1 MTISTLVDCTQIYIT
16 SVGTVAMALGDHV
29 SGFQGTDV
37 LVDGDQYSYR
47 ILTGGDSFECG
58 TGIYMASTQTL
69 TRVPSSS
76 SSGGGLIDVPANSQV
91 AITILASDL
100 EEIISN
106 GEAASGA
113 ADEAIAAAGAALISR
128 DQAANSAID
137 ASVQAG
143 NAADSAALALTHQN
157 NAAGSAAA
165 AGGSQ
170 TAAAGSATAAAGS
183 ATAAGN
189 SQTAAAGSA
198 TAAGNSATAAGNSAT
213 AAAGSATAAG
223 NSQTAAAGSA
233 TAANNS
239 ASSAAGSADAA
250 QNSLT
255 ELQNNLPNFSWG
267 VTTLAAGQNA
277 TLVGT
282 GTYPNINLAFG
293 VPRGNKGDPG
303 DDADSP
309 IFTTTTTTGAAG
321 TDATV
326 TLTGTYPN
334 LNLAFVVPR
343 GQNGTGAGTV
353 TSINVGGGTTGF
365 TFTGGPIT
373 SSGVLTMTVSD
384 PATVRTAIGAAANT
398 VATTGASGLMSNT
411 DKTKLDGIAAGAQ
424 VNTVTSVAGRT
435 GAITLA
441 IADTAGLQAA
451 LDAKFNT
458 PSGTTDQYVRGN
470 GTLAT
475 FPTGLIQA
483 SIFTAAQ
490 QILFSTAA
498 NTPAVSDAVGVNS
511 LIGRAASGNIK
522 GLSAAE
528 AATALGVSGSV
539 VGTTGAQT
547 LASKTLTN
555 PTIDGYTEGSA
566 TATGAA
572 FSPNIAADT
581 LFYYTTNAN
590 STITLPTP
598 AVGKSFTI
606 VVNYGGA
613 HTLTWA
619 GGARKWSGGTVPT
632 NTSVSGKIDIFSFVC
647 VDGTNWLAAQNGK
660 NF

>member
-1 MTISTLVDCTQIYIT
+1 MTISTLVDCTQIYINST
-16 SVGTVAMALGDHV
+16 GTVAMELGQTV
-29 SGFQGTDV
+29 SGFQGTEV
-37 LVDGDQYSYR
+37 LLDGNQYSYR
-47 ILTGGDSFECG
+47 ILTGGDAFECG
-58 TGIYMASTQTL
+58 TGIYMAATNTL
-69 TRVPSSS
+69 TRTPSSS
-76 SSGGGLIDVPANSQV
+76 SVGGGAIDVPAGSQV

-100 EEIISN
+100 EEIIAN
-106 GEAASGA
+106 GESASGA
-113 ADEAIAAAGAALISR
+113 AAAAGASASMAIAAAGQAEAFSSQASLDAGAAAS
-128 DQAANSAID
+128 SA
-137 ASVQAG
+137 
-143 NAADSAALALTHQN
+143 SAALTSEN
-157 NAAGSAAA
+157 NAAGSAVA
-165 AGGSQ
+165 AGNSA
-170 TAAAGSATAAAGS
+170 TAAAGSATAASGS

-213 AAAGSATAAG
+213 AALGSANAADASRIAAAASATAA
-223 NSQTAAAGSA
+223 NTSASNAAGSA
-233 TAANNS
+233 T
-239 ASSAAGSADAA
+239 AA

-282 GTYPNINLAFG
+282 GTYPNITLAFG
-293 VPRGNKGDPG
+293 VPRGNTGAKGDN
-303 DDADSP
+303 AANP
-309 IFTTTTTTGAAG
+309 IFTTSTTTGAAG

-326 TLTGTYPN
+326 TLSGTYPN

-353 TSINVGGGTTGF
+353 TSVNVGGGTTGF
-365 TFTGGPIT
+365 TFAGGPIT

-384 PATVRTAIGAAANT
+384 PAMVRTAIGAAANT
-398 VATTGASGLMSNT
+398 VATTSAAGLMSNT

-424 VNTVTSVAGRT
+424 VNAVTSVAGRT

-490 QILFSTAA
+490 QILFSTAS
-498 NTPAVSDAVGVNS
+498 NTPAASVAVGTNS

-528 AATALGVSGSV
+528 ATTALGVLGSI
-539 VGTTGAQT
+539 VGTTSTQT
-547 LASKTLTN
+547 LTNKTLTN
-555 PTIDGYTEGSA
+555 PTVDGYTEGMA

-572 FSPNIAADT
+572 FSPNLAADT

-590 STITLPTP
+590 ATITLPAP
-598 AVGKSFTI
+598 SAGKSFTI

-613 HTLTWA
+613 HTLSWA

-632 NTSVSGKIDIFSFVC
+632 NTSAAGKEDIFSFVC
-647 VDGTNWLAAQNGK
+647 ADGTNWLASQAGK